1 MSFLSTTNQ
10 QLVADAID
18 YNQATPSHAQSIEI
32 RKLEE
37 QNKLNEEVLDEIL
50 SEEKGNQKEQIT
62 FNRKRIEDV
71 LPSELLKKDK
81 RYIEQ
86 YIINA
91 LINYSKDKKLE
102 RGDAYDLNM

>member
-1 MSFLSTTNQ
+1 MRELSEKGLLERNK
-10 QLVADAID
+10 
-18 YNQATPSHAQSIEI
+18 IE
-32 RKLEE
+32 
-37 QNKLNEEVLDEIL
+37 EIL